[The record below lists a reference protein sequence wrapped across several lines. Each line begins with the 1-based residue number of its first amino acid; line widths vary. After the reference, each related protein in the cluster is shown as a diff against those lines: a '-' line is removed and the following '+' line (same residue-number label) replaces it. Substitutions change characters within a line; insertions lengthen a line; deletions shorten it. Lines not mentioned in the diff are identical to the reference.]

1 MLKQL
6 KEWLKT
12 ELKDKAIFDLIV
24 YGSAVKGKSRPND
37 LDIMVIFREGALK
50 ERLEKIQSIKKKIQ
64 FAGKIDIQEIL
75 LKELFEESFFGR
87 TGIFLEGISVLDGKQ
102 FSSKIGFLGFSLFVY
117 NLKDK
122 THTEKVKFNYVLSG
136 RGSEGMVKKL
146 NGVHL
151 APGAV
156 QIPIKNSLEF
166 EEVLKL
172 HKVEY
177 SKKNVLVED

>member
-1 MLKQL
+1 L
-6 KEWLKT
+6 
-12 ELKDKAIFDLIV
+12 
-24 YGSAVKGKSRPND
+24 
-37 LDIMVIFREGALK
+37 
-50 ERLEKIQSIKKKIQ
+50 
-64 FAGKIDIQEIL
+64 
-75 LKELFEESFFGR
+75 
-87 TGIFLEGISVLDGKQ
+87 
-102 FSSKIGFLGFSLFVY
+102 SSKIGFLGFSLFVY